1 MGLKQSIVIVNEF
14 TIKTSKGG
22 TRGGTPGDYVLRYMS
37 RDGATEDLTPVRMD
51 TENFILRYMA
61 RKDAVDRA
69 ESISELK
76 DDMRAIQGDGGI
88 AFGYGD
94 VSLSH
99 KHLKQA
105 AKDIQD
111 NFENGKTVMKTVLS
125 FDETYLKERN
135 IIDEGFEFHN
145 EGDYRGH
152 IDQMKLRMAIMN
164 GMSKLGKQY
173 DDLQYVGVI
182 QVDTKHVHCHLA
194 MVDRGRG
201 DIMPDGTQR
210 GKLTDKSKNL
220 IRRGIDSYL
229 DENQHVKIM
238 AANVDHDRRNTLC
251 FVKKYT
257 HKVMENRSFSQFL
270 LACLPDDRSQ
280 WRAGSNSKSMRK
292 PNAIVREYVTE
303 LLRQPDSGYTEAL
316 DKIEKYAVSRMQS
329 EDLTGQEYRKIKSRG
344 QERIITEGMNCVYS
358 VLKQIPQSE
367 MKVRTPLLEA
377 MALPYDEAAARSEED
392 PLMEFGFKLRSYK
405 NRMDH
410 HKKEHHKYHDA
421 AEDYKKREAAGE
433 TDESSRPLYDFLRE
447 EEEYNAQLL
456 AKYQYFLRF
465 IPPDEEYQEGFDE
478 LLKYDSRVKNFSKM
492 MHDPSMAKMRS
503 DNAEAY
509 GRRVYGEEGGKYV
522 VLMPQVLQTRYE
534 NMQSVFNDMRENY
547 RMKLSDY
554 GMTLN
559 DKNQIEQ
566 KLPYDFEDVKALDI
580 HHLNYDFSYDFN
592 ISINNIDKFVG
603 TANRRYESFQKA
615 KDYLIRS
622 GQEDTLL
629 SFPEADIKLQKSMA
643 DRFQKDPVFH
653 TMRDAT
659 PEAKEATHT
668 VTLDY
673 EFYNHQEDDIKNL
686 IKSTINEIQYEYDR

>member
-280 WRAGSNSKSMRK
+280 RRIFNRHYFIKELIDIHILFLLCSMQAVYRYGDRK
-292 PNAIVREYVTE
+292 GTRF
-303 LLRQPDSGYTEAL
+303 LLLY
-316 DKIEKYAVSRMQS
+316 IYAV
-329 EDLTGQEYRKIKSRG
+329 
-344 QERIITEGMNCVYS
+344 
-358 VLKQIPQSE
+358 KQQ
-367 MKVRTPLLEA
+367 
-377 MALPYDEAAARSEED
+377 
-392 PLMEFGFKLRSYK
+392 
-405 NRMDH
+405 
-410 HKKEHHKYHDA
+410 
-421 AEDYKKREAAGE
+421 
-433 TDESSRPLYDFLRE
+433 
-447 EEEYNAQLL
+447 
-456 AKYQYFLRF
+456 
-465 IPPDEEYQEGFDE
+465 
-478 LLKYDSRVKNFSKM
+478 
-492 MHDPSMAKMRS
+492 
-503 DNAEAY
+503 
-509 GRRVYGEEGGKYV
+509 
-522 VLMPQVLQTRYE
+522 
-534 NMQSVFNDMRENY
+534 
-547 RMKLSDY
+547 
-554 GMTLN
+554 
-559 DKNQIEQ
+559 
-566 KLPYDFEDVKALDI
+566 
-580 HHLNYDFSYDFN
+580 
-592 ISINNIDKFVG
+592 
-603 TANRRYESFQKA
+603 
-615 KDYLIRS
+615 
-622 GQEDTLL
+622 
-629 SFPEADIKLQKSMA
+629 
-643 DRFQKDPVFH
+643 
-653 TMRDAT
+653 
-659 PEAKEATHT
+659 
-668 VTLDY
+668 
-673 EFYNHQEDDIKNL
+673 
-686 IKSTINEIQYEYDR
+686 